1 MLSILSQHP
10 YHVLT
15 VQCYCSFQEYRDAV
29 SRLSTRS
36 GDFYEAVAADARSRE
51 AFSTGI
57 ILHELLRGLPEV
69 PFLSY
74 YSLPP
79 LLISRCSQI
88 VFTLRAVRQ
97 PSTIPRS
104 LASLA
109 LITQTTQSFA
119 YSLLAL
125 ADETGGIG
133 ERLQAVRGL
142 YEVIKIPNQVR
153 AHVHEKARKRKAQDD
168 NDHDMEDTRGLP
180 FPEDSSSL
188 AHGVGVEFRNVSF
201 AYPGSFSTPS
211 SEPQWALHNVS
222 FTIQPGQLCVIV
234 GNNGSGK
241 STILKLLSRLYDPTE
256 GIILLGGHDIR
267 TLRLSDLRKAVSVLF
282 QDYTVFPLS
291 VSRCSFHNAH
301 SPDVCIDTR
310 QHRHR
315 RSHPPRL

>member
-1 MLSILSQHP
+1 MQYLVYQP
-10 YHVLT
+10 GRAT
-15 VQCYCSFQEYRDAV
+15 FTKQ
-29 SRLSTRS
+29 
-36 GDFYEAVAADARSRE
+36 
-51 AFSTGI
+51 
-57 ILHELLRGLPEV
+57 
-69 PFLSY
+69 
-74 YSLPP
+74 SLPILVHEKHFLLASSCMSCYVGCQRCVSLLAYMLP
-79 LLISRCSQI
+79 LSLTRRSSQI
-88 VFTLRAVRQ
+88 VFILRAVRQ

-142 YEVIKIPNQVR
+142 YEVTKIKNQVHV
-153 AHVHEKARKRKAQDD
+153 HVHEKPRKRNTKNDD
-168 NDHDMEDTRGLP
+168 NDDDMEATRGLP

-188 AHGVGVEFRNVSF
+188 AHGVGIEFRNVSF
-201 AYPGSFSTPS
+201 AYPDSFSSPS
-211 SEPQWALHNVS
+211 SEPQWALRNVA

-256 GIILLGGHDIR
+256 GSILLGGHDIR

-291 VSRCSFHNAH
+291 VSS
-301 SPDVCIDTR
+301 
-310 QHRHR
+310 
-315 RSHPPRL
+315 